1 MRKKIRLFDAI
12 NALIMIILCLIFV
25 LPFWMMITASFSD
38 NSALRLKG
46 VSLVFRSF
54 SVEGYR
60 YLFLMS
66 NVFLRSIINSVIVS
80 FSTALLSVA
89 VCTSAAYVLSKKK
102 LVGRGLFNVYVMIP
116 MFFGGG
122 LIPTF
127 LVIYKTGL
135 YDTIWSLI
143 LPSVAN
149 VYNTLLMRNY
159 FYSVPDALGEAAEID
174 GANEYRTLISVYAP
188 LAVPMMFTTG
198 LISFVGRWNG
208 WLPELMYLGSESK
221 NLWTV
226 QFVLRKILTDMK
238 SLTGQSLVDAPV
250 ISAKNAAT
258 VIAAMPLVVL
268 SPILQKYLAR
278 GMTAGSVKG

>member
-12 NALIMIILCLIFV
+12 NALIIIILSLIFV

-174 GANEYRTLISVYAP
+174 GANEFRTLTSVYAP

>member
-12 NALIMIILCLIFV
+12 NALIMIILSLIFV

-66 NVFLRSIINSVIVS
+66 DVFLRSIINSVIVS

-149 VYNTLLMRNY
+149 VYNMLLMRNY

-174 GANEYRTLISVYAP
+174 GANEFRTLISVYAP

-198 LISFVGRWNG
+198 LI
-208 WLPELMYLGSESK
+208 
-221 NLWTV
+221 
-226 QFVLRKILTDMK
+226 
-238 SLTGQSLVDAPV
+238 
-250 ISAKNAAT
+250 
-258 VIAAMPLVVL
+258 
-268 SPILQKYLAR
+268 
-278 GMTAGSVKG
+278 

>member
-12 NALIMIILCLIFV
+12 NALIMIILSLIFV

-174 GANEYRTLISVYAP
+174 GANEFRTLTSVYAP